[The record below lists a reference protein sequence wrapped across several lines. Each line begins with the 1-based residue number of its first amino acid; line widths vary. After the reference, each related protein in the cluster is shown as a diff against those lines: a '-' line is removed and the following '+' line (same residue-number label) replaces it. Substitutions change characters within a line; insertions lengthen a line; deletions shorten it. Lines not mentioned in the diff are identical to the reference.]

1 MNILLFNGINGL
13 TTGKIKTSKELII
26 DRSNYTSWSN
36 PNYMTC
42 THSYESN
49 RLLLLDK
56 MSTYFDPGIENYKRI
71 YKYDSR
77 ANLVKTTFDFSSYV
91 NPL

>member
-1 MNILLFNGINGL
+1 M
-13 TTGKIKTSKELII
+13 TGT
-26 DRSNYTSWSN
+26 R
-36 PNYMTC
+36 
-42 THSYESN
+42 SYESN